1 MRILFA
7 ISDQRQRVD
16 PGGTPIFF
24 ILVQQHLQS
33 SDVVTRKQGGRQQIA
48 DALIVVGIEDQH
60 RTIVIDRGLLLA
72 QAPQR
77 DRKPCSRPHIGPGLE
92 KPPEVT
98 GQLLELVAERAFAC
112 LHTLTVQRQRVL
124 LGARFF
130 LREQNIGIRA

>member
-33 SDVVTRKQGGRQQIA
+33 SDVVARKQGGRQQIA

-60 RTIVIDRGLLLA
+60 SAIMIDRRLLIT

-77 DRKPCSRPHIGPGLE
+77 NRKPCSRPHIGPGL
-92 KPPEVT
+92 
-98 GQLLELVAERAFAC
+98 QERSEE
-112 LHTLTVQRQRVL
+112 RRV
-124 LGARFF
+124 GKESVSKCRY
-130 LREQNIGIRA
+130 RWSPYT